1 MLLFA
6 FVSANGPLSFQ
17 QSPPLQSKTNSDD
30 VSLHRYCFSG
40 PKSRVALCRCLRTA
54 IVSAGRSRAL
64 LCADV
69 CGLLLFQR
77 SEVAHCS
84 VQMSADCYCF
94 SCPESSVALC
104 RCLRTAIVSA
114 VQSRALRCAD
124 VMRCGLLL
132 FQQAE
137 IEHCSVQMSALC
149 RCLRTAIV
157 SAVRNRAFLCAD
169 VCGLLLFQRSEV
181 ARCAVQMSADC
192 YCFSCPKSSVAR
204 CRCLRTAIV
213 SAVRNRALLYAD
225 VCGLLLL

>member
-1 MLLFA
+1 MWNAVVDNLEFETLLLFA

-77 SEVAHCS
+77 SEVEHRF

-114 VQSRALRCAD
+114 VQSRAL
-124 VMRCGLLL
+124 L
-132 FQQAE
+132 
-137 IEHCSVQMSALC
+137 
-149 RCLRTAIV
+149 V
-157 SAVRNRAFLCAD
+157 SAVRNQAC
-169 VCGLLLFQRSEV
+169 S
-181 ARCAVQMSADC
+181 VQMSADC
-192 YCFSCPKSSVAR
+192 YCFSGPKSSIAL
-204 CRCLRTAIV
+204 CTSLRTAIV
-213 SAVRNRALLYAD
+213 SAV
-225 VCGLLLL
+225 

>member
-1 MLLFA
+1 MWNAVVDNLEFETLLLFA

-77 SEVAHCS
+77 SEVERCS
-84 VQMSADCYCF
+84 LLMSADCYCF
-94 SCPESSVALC
+94 SGPKSSVALC

-114 VQSRALRCAD
+114 VRSRAL
-124 VMRCGLLL
+124 
-132 FQQAE
+132 
-137 IEHCSVQMSALC
+137 
-149 RCLRTAIV
+149 
-157 SAVRNRAFLCAD
+157 LCAD
-169 VCGLLLFQRSEV
+169 VCGLLLVQLSGIERCSVQMSADCYCFSCPKSSV
-181 ARCAVQMSADC
+181 ALCRCPRTVQMSADC

>member
-1 MLLFA
+1 MWNAVVDNLEFETLLLFA

-84 VQMSADCYCF
+84 VQMSAGCYWF
-94 SCPESSVALC
+94 SCPESNV
-104 RCLRTAIVSA
+104 
-114 VQSRALRCAD
+114 
-124 VMRCGLLL
+124 
-132 FQQAE
+132 
-137 IEHCSVQMSALC
+137 ALC

-157 SAVRNRAFLCAD
+157 SAVRNRALRCAD
-169 VCGLLLFQRSEV
+169 VRGL
-181 ARCAVQMSADC
+181 
-192 YCFSCPKSSVAR
+192 

-213 SAVRNRALLYAD
+213 SAVRSRALRGAD
-225 VCGLLLL
+225 VCGLLLFQQSEIEHCSTQMSADCYCSSSRMLNPHRSKVLPTAFVSAVATASSLQSSTSSGGRVVRR